1 MKKVFLHRE
10 VIASIDTYISSYLD
24 YYVSLYSDT
33 GIFSEEIIIEQ
44 YQKEA
49 RERYREIRSRITE
62 YFSPDI
68 ILGRTPDN
76 TLFLPWRSKTLFI
89 TWEDE

>member
-10 VIASIDTYISSYLD
+10 VITSIDIYISSYLD